1 MTARWDEVP
10 STDWIK
16 LNAQLRGV
24 IRTVTTDGRNA
35 IRTEN
40 SSTLLGLLSPFTLVK
55 VDTSGG
61 NVTLTLPPASSV
73 TGYEVKVKKMTA
85 ANTLTLDGDGSETI
99 DGAATLAWTVQ
110 YQSFTVVSDGTA
122 WSIV

>member
-24 IRTVTTDGRNA
+24 IRNVTEDGRNV
-35 IRTEN
+35 IRDI
-40 SSTLLGLLSPFTLVK
+40 SSDTLLGLLSPFTLVK
-55 VDTSGG
+55 ADTSGG
-61 NVTLTLPPASSV
+61 NVTVTLPPASAVS
-73 TGYEVKVKKMTA
+73 GYEVKVKKMTA

-110 YQSFTVVSDGTA
+110 YQAFTVVSDGTA

>member
-35 IRTEN
+35 IR
-40 SSTLLGLLSPFTLVK
+40 SVSGSTLLGLLTPFTLVK

-61 NVTLTLPPASSV
+61 NVTITLPPASSV

>member
-55 VDTSGG
+55 VDTSAG
-61 NVTLTLPPASSV
+61 NVTLTLPPAAAV

>member
-24 IRTVTTDGRNA
+24 IRNVTEDGRNV
-35 IRTEN
+35 IRDI
-40 SSTLLGLLSPFTLVK
+40 SSDTLLGLLSPFTLVK
-55 VDTSGG
+55 ADTSGG
-61 NVTLTLPPASSV
+61 NVTVTLPPAAAV

-110 YQSFTVVSDGTA
+110 YQAFTVVSDGTA

>member
-24 IRTVTTDGRNA
+24 IRNVTEDARNT
-35 IRTEN
+35 IRDI
-40 SSTLLGLLSPFTLVK
+40 SSDTLLGLLTPFTLVL
-55 VDTSGG
+55 VDTSAG
-61 NVTLTLPPASSV
+61 NVTLTLPPASAV
-73 TGYEVKVKKMTA
+73 TGYEVKIKKITA
-85 ANTLTLDGDGSETI
+85 ANTLTVDGDGSELI
-99 DGAATLAWTVQ
+99 DKAATLVWTTDD
-110 YQSFTVVSDGTA
+110 QSFTLVSYGTG